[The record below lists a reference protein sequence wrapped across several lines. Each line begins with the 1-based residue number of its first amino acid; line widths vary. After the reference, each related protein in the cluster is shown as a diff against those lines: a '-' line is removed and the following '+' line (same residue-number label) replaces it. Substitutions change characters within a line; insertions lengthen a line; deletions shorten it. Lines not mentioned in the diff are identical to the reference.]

1 LELDLSASQASDA
14 GELAALHR
22 AVAQDLTL
30 RFGHG
35 HWSYEPT
42 ETSLTRAINTSYV
55 LVARHGGVI
64 IGSFELQTRKPWSI
78 DRSYFAE
85 VPRPLYLLAMAVLPS
100 LQRQGIGRR
109 LLDEAAAI
117 ARDWPAQAIRLD
129 ADADADADA
138 GAGPFYARCGYRQV
152 GRAVYRGTPLIYYER
167 LL

>member
-1 LELDLSASQASDA
+1 
-14 GELAALHR
+14 
-22 AVAQDLTL
+22 
-30 RFGHG
+30 
-35 HWSYEPT
+35 
-42 ETSLTRAINTSYV
+42 
-55 LVARHGGVI
+55 VI
-64 IGSFELQTRKPWSI
+64 IGSFEFQTRKPWSI
-78 DRSYFAE
+78 DRSCFAE

-129 ADADADADA
+129 AYDADA
-138 GAGPFYARCGYRQV
+138 GAGPFDARCGYRQV